1 MTSDTMCI
9 LTKFYSLIHNQTF
22 TYGKIYLRFDQQ
34 VGTGHLLGLLDAH
47 GCENG
52 RCNITQDTALLEAPA
67 LRGVGHNKGNLIKG
81 VGGLGSTL
89 LVEHLLGVSAN
100 VS

>member
-1 MTSDTMCI
+1 MTSDAMCI

-22 TYGKIYLRFDQQ
+22 TYGKLDLGLDQQ
-34 VGTGHLLGLLDAH
+34 TGTGHLLGLLDAH

-52 RCNITQDTALLEAPA
+52 RCNITQDTVLLKAPT

-81 VGGLGSTL
+81 VGGLGGTL
-89 LVEHLLGVSAN
+89 LGEHLLGVSVN
-100 VS
+100 VG

>member
-1 MTSDTMCI
+1 MCI

-22 TYGKIYLRFDQQ
+22 MYESHYLGLDQQ
-34 VGTGHLLGLLDAH
+34 VLTGHLLGLLDAH
-47 GCENG
+47 GSENG
-52 RCNITQDTALLEAPA
+52 RRNITQDTALLEAPA
-67 LRGVGHNKGNLIKG
+67 FRGVGHNEGNLVKG
-81 VGGLGSTL
+81 VGGLGGTL